1 MTRFDVIRNNP
12 WNCGDCLARPFSRED
27 LSIAT
32 GYFAHG
38 VTSDEI
44 LIELLLVV
52 KLSKVR
58 QISSPS
64 ETEAPYKPVLV
75 TVAKVN
81 FGVSADESLVKDF
94 DAAIGQIP
102 RSRAIADLMVDFL
115 ERHGFRSPE
124 PKEAT
129 S

>member
-1 MTRFDVIRNNP
+1 MR
-12 WNCGDCLARPFSRED
+12 
-27 LSIAT
+27 
-32 GYFAHG
+32 
-38 VTSDEI
+38 
-44 LIELLLVV
+44 
-52 KLSKVR
+52 
-58 QISSPS
+58 
-64 ETEAPYKPVLV
+64 VLV
-75 TVAKVN
+75 WVSVTITLTPGLLAKVN

>member
-1 MTRFDVIRNNP
+1 
-12 WNCGDCLARPFSRED
+12 
-27 LSIAT
+27 
-32 GYFAHG
+32 
-38 VTSDEI
+38 
-44 LIELLLVV
+44 
-52 KLSKVR
+52 
-58 QISSPS
+58 
-64 ETEAPYKPVLV
+64 
-75 TVAKVN
+75 VAKVN

>member
-1 MTRFDVIRNNP
+1 VVPDRLLGPPQGPNEFRRAP
-12 WNCGDCLARPFSRED
+12 PERRCGE
-27 LSIAT
+27 
-32 GYFAHG
+32 FA
-38 VTSDEI
+38 DEI